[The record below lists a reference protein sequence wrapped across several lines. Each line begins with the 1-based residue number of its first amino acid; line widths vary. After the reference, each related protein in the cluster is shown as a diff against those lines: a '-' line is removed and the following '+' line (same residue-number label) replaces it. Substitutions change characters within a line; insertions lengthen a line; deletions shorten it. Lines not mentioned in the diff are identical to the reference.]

1 MLHPALPG
9 APGHELWRRDYAGA
23 AGVFSIVLQPAPG
36 DAVEAF
42 LDALQLFGLGFSWG
56 GFESLAL
63 NADPQFDVRKLRPAF
78 AGPVCGSTSAW
89 KTPTT

>member
-1 MLHPALPG
+1 MSSGGATMPAQP
-9 APGHELWRRDYAGA
+9 ASSA
-23 AGVFSIVLQPAPG
+23 IVLQPAP
-36 DAVEAF
+36 DAAVEAF

-63 NADPQFDVRKLRPAF
+63 TADPQFDVPQAAARVRRRRS
-78 AGPVCGSTSAW
+78 CGSISAW